1 MEPFTSF
8 FQARRSGPLR
18 GRQAGQRAAGGG
30 GGRWGGRWTVGGAGG
45 GGRPSAPAL
54 IPPCVFVLLPSLGD
68 QLLMLELL

>member
-30 GGRWGGRWTVGGAGG
+30 GGGGG

>member
-30 GGRWGGRWTVGGAGG
+30 GGRWGGAGG

>member
-30 GGRWGGRWTVGGAGG
+30 GRGGAVD
-45 GGRPSAPAL
+45 APPRRLSFLRACL
-54 IPPCVFVLLPSLGD
+54 FCCLPLGTSS
-68 QLLMLELL
+68 

>member
-18 GRQAGQRAAGGG
+18 GRQAGQRAAG
-30 GGRWGGRWTVGGAGG
+30 GG